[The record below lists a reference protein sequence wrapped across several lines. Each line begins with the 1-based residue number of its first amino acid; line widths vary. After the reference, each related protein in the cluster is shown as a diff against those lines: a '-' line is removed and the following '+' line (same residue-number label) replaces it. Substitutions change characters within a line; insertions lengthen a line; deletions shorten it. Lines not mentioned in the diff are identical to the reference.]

1 MTTRTG
7 GALAGEVRFGIV
19 KRLHRNLPKTMIE
32 GKLLRI
38 ATGLLT
44 HEKGN
49 LLQFSF
55 RLGRPGQ
62 GGLPTLPGTSRF
74 RGHRLRRPGEGAG
87 DGTADKWLPD

>member
-62 GGLPTLPGTSRF
+62 GGLPTLPGTSRSGAIAF
-74 RGHRLRRPGEGAG
+74 AARSEGAG